1 MSFANEIIAPI
12 TLSNKIKFFFPMGQS
27 NAAAK
32 YFQVPISQKKPNL
45 SEVWNENFAVFDQT

>member
-1 MSFANEIIAPI
+1 
-12 TLSNKIKFFFPMGQS
+12 MGQS

-45 SEVWNENFAVFDQT
+45 SEVWNENFAVFDQKLKFLEKNPF